1 MSGAV
6 GDQVWM
12 DQGGTFTDVVRLRP
26 DGQVELQKVLSDRVS
41 LELCAAGA
49 GGLRRGTTVAT
60 NALLERSGPP
70 VLLVTTAGLEEVAA
84 LGDQT
89 RPALFGLFTQRAA
102 PLCAATLGLSA
113 RLGPDGALLSPLEP
127 EAARLGLEAA
137 RAAGCTAAA
146 VVLLHGPTRP
156 ALEREV
162 GALCRAAGFTQ
173 VSLGHEISPS
183 VGFLDRVQTT
193 LADALTSPLLPRAP
207 GLYLRSDGGLA
218 EAHDRGWSGAQAV
231 LSGPAGGA
239 VAAAAVAAEAGVG
252 PAFGFDM
259 GGTSTDVCRV
269 SPGVERCAGVEVGG
283 LRLAVPAVRLS
294 TVAAGGGSL
303 LRVENGVYTVGP
315 QSAGARPGPA
325 CYGRGGPATLTDVEA
340 MLGRLPGFPAVCGPE
355 ADAPL
360 DLAAAERAVSALD
373 PGKDP
378 VEVAQGFQAVA
389 HESLARAVRRFAAE
403 RGVDP
408 AEHALVA
415 FGGAGPG
422 HACGVARRLGIRTVL
437 VPELAGVLSAV
448 GVGLSRRRAT
458 STFPIREDDVQFGVL
473 AGVAALLAGA
483 PAWGQPALRAALR
496 YAGTEGAIPVAVT
509 EGELEALRSGAGP
522 VEALQAAWAAR
533 FERAFAAEV
542 GPAPAGARVELVELR
557 LEVEE
562 RGEAESPLPRL
573 HAATGGGGPAAP
585 RQVCARFGGLWRDVP
600 CLPPGAVSELRGPA
614 FILSVGCTIVVED
627 GWVAVREGG
636 LLRLRDLR
644 PSVPPLG
651 AQLHPVHTAVFASR
665 VGAVAEEMGGAL
677 VRLARSVS
685 IRERHDFSCAIFDA
699 AGMLAVNAPHVPV
712 HLGAMG
718 ETVRALRAVAG
729 GRLGPNQ
736 AWVTND
742 PLMGGSH
749 LPDITVM
756 APVFVGEGP
765 PVAFVACRGHHVDVG
780 GKRPGSMAPDAACRD
795 DEGLVLPIQL
805 LAKDGVLLDVP
816 LPGCRLPDEV
826 RADLAAQVACCA
838 AGVRGVAR
846 LIAGVG
852 LEVFRAQ
859 LHHMQRAACWS
870 TEALLARLQGEHSA
884 VERLEDGGAL
894 SLRLRVAEGHAWVRV
909 DGPPSAGSLNAPLS
923 VLRAAVLY
931 SLRCL
936 AEGELPLNEGALT
949 PVRLEVNPGGLLD
962 PAPEAAVAGGNV
974 ETSQRLV
981 DLLLRALGAC
991 AASQGT
997 MNNLCIGFLDESA
1010 PGGHG
1015 PTLYETIA
1023 GGGGAGPGGAGLHA
1037 VQVHMTN
1044 TRATDVEVL
1053 ERRFPLRLLRW
1064 ARRWGS
1070 GGAGAS
1076 PGGDGTVKEWLLL
1089 APAEV
1094 CLLAG
1099 RRAAG
1104 APGLEGGGPGL
1115 PGVDLLDTGE
1125 GWRPAPPVWR
1135 AKAGD
1140 RLRVETP
1147 GGGGYGPPGA

>member
-1 MSGAV
+1 MSGAD

-26 DGQVELQKVLSDRVS
+26 DGGIELQKVLSDRVS
-41 LELCAAGA
+41 LEDCAAGA
-49 GGLRRGTTVAT
+49 SALRRGTTVAT

-70 VLLVTTAGLEEVAA
+70 VLLVTTAGLEELAA

-89 RPALFGLFTQRAA
+89 RPALFGLFTQRAP
-102 PLCAATLGLSA
+102 PLCSATLGLSA
-113 RLGPDGALLSPLEP
+113 RLGADGAVITPLDVE
-127 EAARLGLEAA
+127 EARAGLAAA
-137 RAAGCTAAA
+137 RAAGCLSAA
-146 VVLLHGPTRP
+146 VVLLHGPLRP

-162 GALCRAAGFTQ
+162 GALCREAGFVQ
-173 VSLGHEISPS
+173 VSLGHEVSPS
-183 VGFLDRVQTT
+183 VGFLARVQTT

-218 EAHDRGWSGAQAV
+218 QAEDAGWRGAQAV

-239 VAAAAVAAEAGVG
+239 VAASAVAAEADAS

-269 SPGVERCAGVEVGG
+269 DPEVERCEQVEVGG

-315 QSAGARPGPA
+315 ASAGARPGPA

-340 MLGRLPGFPAVCGPE
+340 MLGRLPGFPRVCG
-355 ADAPL
+355 AAATGPL
-360 DLAAAERAVSALD
+360 DVEAAERAVAALD

-378 VEVAQGFQAVA
+378 VDVALGFQAVA
-389 HESLARAVRRFAAE
+389 HEALARAVRRFAAE

-458 STFPIREDDVQFGVL
+458 AVVPIPEGAHQHDIL
-473 AGVAALLAGA
+473 AGVTALLAAAPGWGA
-483 PAWGQPALRAALR
+483 PRLSAALR
-496 YAGTEGAIPVAVT
+496 YRGTDGALAVRVASA
-509 EGELEALRSGAGP
+509 ELEALRAEPSA
-522 VEALQAAWAAR
+522 VQTVWAAWVQR
-533 FERAFAAEV
+533 FEQAFAAEV
-542 GPAPAGARVELVELR
+542 GPARSGATVELVELR

-562 RGEAESPLPRL
+562 PGQGPVRLPRL
-573 HAATGGGGPAAP
+573 GPTPVGAP
-585 RQVCARFGGLWRDVP
+585 RQVCAHMGGRWRDVP
-600 CLPPGAVSELRGPA
+600 CLAPESVTELRGPA
-614 FILSVGCTIVVED
+614 FILSLGCTVVVED

-644 PSVPPLG
+644 PAVPALS
-651 AQLHPVHTAVFASR
+651 AQFHPVHTAVFASR
-665 VGAVAEEMGGAL
+665 IGAVAEEMGGAL
-677 VRLARSVS
+677 ARLARSVS
-685 IRERHDFSCAIFDA
+685 IRERRDFSCAIFDA
-699 AGMLAVNAPHVPV
+699 NGMLAVNAPHVPV

-718 ETVRALRAVAG
+718 ETVRALRSVAG
-729 GRLGPNQ
+729 ARLGPGQ

-756 APVFVGEGP
+756 VPVFIPGAEGGA

-780 GKRPGSMAPDAACRD
+780 GKRPGSMAPDAVSRAE
-795 DEGLVLPIQL
+795 EGLVLPIQL
-805 LAKDGVLLDVP
+805 LAQDGVLVDLP

-838 AGVRGVAR
+838 AGARGVLR
-846 LIAGVG
+846 LVSGVG
-852 LEVFRAQ
+852 LPVFQAQ
-859 LHHMQRAACWS
+859 LQHLQRAACWS
-870 TEALLARLQGEHSA
+870 TEALLAGLQGEHSA
-884 VERLEDGGAL
+884 LERLEDGSPL

-909 DGPPSAGSLNAPLS
+909 EGPPSAGSLNAPLS
-923 VLRAAVLY
+923 VLRAALLY
-931 SLRCL
+931 CFRCL
-936 AEGELPLNEGALT
+936 AEAELPLNEGALT
-949 PVRLEVNPGGLLD
+949 PFVLEVNPGGLLD

-981 DLLLRALGAC
+981 DLIFRALGVS

-997 MNNLCIGFLDESA
+997 MNNLCIGFFDESA

-1015 PTLYETIA
+1015 PTLYETLA

-1070 GGAGAS
+1070 GGAGEAA
-1076 PGGDGTVKEWLLL
+1076 GGDGTVKEWLLL

-1104 APGLEGGGPGL
+1104 APGLDGGEDGL
-1115 PGVDLLDTGE
+1115 PGVDLMDVGQ
-1125 GWRPAPPVWR
+1125 GWAPAPPVWT

-1140 RLRVETP
+1140 RLRIETP
-1147 GGGGYGPPGA
+1147 GGGGWRPRPA